1 MILMPFWDEGVDV
14 GEYLKK
20 MEEAITFCDRLFFNV
35 LFSRPVFELI
45 PVGQL
50 VIPDDRLQI

>member
-20 MEEAITFCDRLFFNV
+20 MEEAITSCDRLFLMF
-35 LFSRPVFELI
+35 FF
-45 PVGQL
+45 
-50 VIPDDRLQI
+50 PDQCLN